1 MQTFSSMLA
10 LLVPMFLFLA
20 IVLLIFLI
28 CRELVCWY
36 WKINRGVALLEEGV
50 QLLRQLRDAANRAEQ
65 DALEARAADL
75 RRGPT

>member
-36 WKINRGVALLEEGV
+36 WKINRIVSLLESIDQKLG
-50 QLLRQLRDAANRAEQ
+50 RST
-65 DALEARAADL
+65 
-75 RRGPT
+75 PP